1 MSDLLDTLIV
11 GLAMT
16 AVFFLLMRRLERFVL
31 ARKATE
37 QAEDKRLETY
47 ASLFDQIE
55 PTCPR
60 CGQPVSNPSDA
71 NEAYASSGVHGR
83 ETGHQRPPSCV
94 Y

>member
-16 AVFFLLMRRLERFVL
+16 AVFFLLVRRLERFIL
-31 ARKATE
+31 ARKAAE
-37 QAEDKRLETY
+37 QAEDKRHETY

-71 NEAYASSGVHGR
+71 DEAHDASVVHGR
-83 ETGHQRPPSCV
+83 ETGQQRPRCCV
-94 Y
+94 D

>member
-1 MSDLLDTLIV
+1 MSDLLDTLIL
-11 GLAMT
+11 GLAIT
-16 AVFFLLMRRLERFVL
+16 AVFFLLMRRLERFIL
-31 ARKATE
+31 ARKAAE

-60 CGQPVSNPSDA
+60 CGQPVSNPAGANDA
-71 NEAYASSGVHGR
+71 YDASVVHGR

-94 Y
+94 D